1 MNLLEGFSVRLDKR
15 LTESITASRT
25 LWGSQALLRVS
36 QALPSISDNLVFV
49 LELFTRGSD
58 GQLMLAVDGVEIRNG
73 GEMNPTKI
81 AGI

>member
-1 MNLLEGFSVRLDKR
+1 M
-15 LTESITASRT
+15 
-25 LWGSQALLRVS
+25 LRVS